1 MEATMEG
8 MYKIAKTF
16 KENKKQDRPVYIS
29 EVVEEMKKLVSD
41 YLYSNSKDDPNR
53 SATVFDSF
61 LFLNESMGIFQAW
74 DKYIGEEFNFED
86 VYDYCKN
93 KSLVPYLE
101 ALQAKDYTGAV
112 EINREHEIA
121 HYHLLLNYL
130 MNIGSSLE
138 NVSKLTEEQ
147 SKDIYL
153 HCSYM
158 GEVYD
163 LTQGLTYCKYLE
175 SAFAYNCET
184 VSFQDVLS
192 ILKRENQLREKNA
205 MLEKLNQAL
214 QEAIDSKNEMIDRHA
229 HNWKHISYPAAVKE
243 VAEKLAEDD
252 KYKAYANKLFKAYN
266 SENILRQEVL
276 MLKLK
281 HSGSSEEI
289 QKQIMT
295 DVLLSNSRTG
305 VNIEKIIEDSLDLV
319 MFRILMEDV
328 DTSINT
334 EKAKTNLSKFK
345 DLRSLRESYN
355 RSFIIKKQGDISLID
370 WFRQNIF
377 NIEIHIDDNWKA
389 VKVRKDSA
397 AYAQLV
403 EIWIDLFHN
412 AINYGKKEDT
422 GFIKIEL
429 KSDQVEGKDYK
440 SYLKDIVSDKYLN
453 LEADDL
459 QRKAGFLI
467 FLKLMIDLKFPKE
480 RIVFLTG
487 NVDLSKIMEID
498 NLISFYSYYLYDKK
512 IKTYEEFMEAIDKV
526 DEDYDYYESC
536 KVDLKRQYPEL
547 YRKLEDLIETD
558 NDIKV
563 CINLLRGEK
572 TSFLANKISTEDPIK
587 ASGNTYNRM
596 EPVFLEA
603 GFNPPRAFEK
613 PTESI
618 YDKFNWDFL
627 EWKKTVEHPYYELK
641 LLQLNNNNLSYE
653 QLVDKF
659 IIRKNRKD
667 EDYRE
672 IEFDL
677 KRSFDFLSR
686 EDPKNY
692 LFSYDVYTKIKNI
705 GDEDSKVQCRMEH
718 IYKLFWHFMFNSY
731 LDYYNGKYTNPN
743 LKFCLDEELC
753 VRDKEEL
760 LTYLYMYS
768 WS

>member
-214 QEAIDSKNEMIDRHA
+214 QE
-229 HNWKHISYPAAVKE
+229 
-243 VAEKLAEDD
+243 
-252 KYKAYANKLFKAYN
+252 
-266 SENILRQEVL
+266 VL

-440 SYLKDIVSDKYLN
+440 SYHKDIVSDKYLN

-753 VRDKEEL
+753 VRDKEDL